1 MGSKFPNESPNAQP
15 QQLKT
20 GQSASPGEVIQR
32 DVLQRL
38 KIDQATFAD
47 AMGMSKASISRI
59 LSGKAS
65 ITPETALRL
74 EAVLGKP
81 AEYWLKLQVADDLLK
96 LRGDGSFTTIG
107 LKQIDQAAQAQIV
120 VGNDALAA
128 EDQIEDLAVRLA
140 HAQQQLG
147 KELNLQED
155 GRRFQHL
162 MQYCVD
168 WNPDGKD
175 DDAVMLSFGPF
186 NACMLRPAIDIAR
199 VEKRELLRKASL
211 ENA

>member
-1 MGSKFPNESPNAQP
+1 MGNKFPNESAGAQAH
-15 QQLKT
+15 QQVAE
-20 GQSASPGEVIQR
+20 QSASPGEVIQR

-107 LKQIDQAAQAQIV
+107 LKKIDQTAQGQTV
-120 VGNDALAA
+120 EGNDPLAA
-128 EDQIEDLAVRLA
+128 EDHIQELEARLA
-140 HAQQQLG
+140 HVQQQLG
-147 KELNLQED
+147 KELDLQED

-168 WNPDGKD
+168 WSPNGKD

-199 VEKRELLRKASL
+199 AEKRELLRKASL